1 MNPLTA
7 TMLMKSVKLMKKRI
21 KKWFVCS
28 RKFKCKLH
36 NLPSMTFPRYKSL
49 LRKIRLSKVIIK
61 MNLIT
66 VLNKQTLPFFKM
78 ERNHPIRNKYQQFKR
93 KILLLKIKT
102 IFHQLITKNLLNQGK
117 NFLILDLTVTKRKIK
132 KN

>member
-1 MNPLTA
+1 
-7 TMLMKSVKLMKKRI
+7 
-21 KKWFVCS
+21 
-28 RKFKCKLH
+28 
-36 NLPSMTFPRYKSL
+36 
-49 LRKIRLSKVIIK
+49 

-78 ERNHPIRNKYQQFKR
+78 ERNHPIRNKYQRFKR